1 MVDRPVR
8 AVLVVAV
15 GAAVNGSSDGT
26 VSGPDDLLVQRLR
39 DGDGATFRE
48 IVRRHHASMVRVA
61 ATFSSVGVAE
71 DVVQET
77 WVAVIRGIDAFESRS
92 RLRTWIFAILVNRA
106 RARRIQDDNHR
117 FRNVPLESPA
127 VLPDRFTGPEGRGRW
142 TTPLSAWHE
151 TPEIR
156 YQSAEALREIANAI
170 EMLHPHR
177 RQVLVL
183 RDVEGWTAR
192 EVCDLLG
199 ISEANQRVLLHRA
212 RAALRNQLEWEG
224 RRA

>member
-1 MVDRPVR
+1 VNSRPE
-8 AVLVVAV
+8 
-15 GAAVNGSSDGT
+15 GT
-26 VSGPDDLLVQRLR
+26 VPDPDDLLVQQLR
-39 DGDGATFRE
+39 DGDGAAFRE

-61 ATFSSVGVAE
+61 AAFSSIEVAE

-77 WVAVIRGIDAFESRS
+77 WVAVIRGIGAFESRS
-92 RLRTWIFAILVNRA
+92 SLRTWIFAILVNRA

-127 VLPDRFTGPEGRGRW
+127 VSPDRFEGPEGRGRW
-142 TTPLSAWHE
+142 KTPLSAWHE

-156 YQSAEALREIANAI
+156 FQSAEALREIANAI
-170 EMLHPHR
+170 ESLHPQR

-212 RAALRNQLEWEG
+212 RAALRNQLEGEG